1 MTESNPRAAVER
13 IAAFAA
19 AARPEQLP
27 NETRQLFKRNIL
39 DSLGCAIAALPGQPF
54 QALREQFEEYRAP
67 GRCTLI
73 GGGKTSA
80 DQAALFNCG
89 LVRYVDLLD
98 SYMARGGLCHPSDNF
113 GTVLAAAEQAGASGE
128 EFLLALAVAYEIQ
141 CRLSA
146 AVPVMA
152 KGFNHA
158 TQLAI
163 SAAASAGKLLG
174 LSAGEFAKCDCN
186 RDGRQHLA
194 RLCPC
199 RTGVAVEGILTRD
212 DGNAH
217 YLRRLSREA
226 RIRGPKRPAR
236 RP

>member
-1 MTESNPRAAVER
+1 MTHAISELPPHTEAVRMRSAVER

-19 AARPEQLP
+19 SARPEHLT
-27 NETRQLFKRNIL
+27 NDIRRLYKRNIL
-39 DSLGCAIAALPGQPF
+39 DSLGCAIAAMPGQPF
-54 QALREQFEEYRAP
+54 HALREQFEEYRAP

-80 DQAALFNCG
+80 DQAALFNSG

-98 SYMARGGLCHPSDNF
+98 SYMAPGGLCHPSDNF

-128 EFLLALAVAYEIQ
+128 EFIVALAVAYEIQ
-141 CRLSA
+141 CRFSA

-163 SAAASAGKLLG
+163 SAAASAAKLLG
-174 LSAGEFAKCDCN
+174 L
-186 RDGRQHLA
+186 
-194 RLCPC
+194 P
-199 RTGVAVEGILTRD
+199 AVEIA
-212 DGNAH
+212 NAI
-217 YLRRLSREA
+217 A
-226 RIRGPKRPAR
+226 IAT
-236 RP
+236 